1 MQENTDQKDSEYGH
15 FSRSVFCEKCP
26 ATLLKKKLW
35 RSCFP
40 ANFVKF
46 LRTQFLQNTSGEL
59 FWLLLSQV
67 SSWFVGNEAGGGRIS
82 KQVFKEHK
90 AHQMFRGTNISYPLI
105 RTVRFSE
112 NLVCFVFFKHPF
124 WDSSFCLITNEL
136 LVHLILS
143 SLNHPM
149 KIKNKN

>member
-67 SSWFVGNEAGGGRIS
+67 SSWFVGNEAGGGESLNRCLKNTKHTKCS
-82 KQVFKEHK
+82 E
-90 AHQMFRGTNISYPLI
+90 G
-105 RTVRFSE
+105 RTF
-112 NLVCFVFFKHPF
+112 LTHWYALFVFRKIWFALF
-124 WDSSFCLITNEL
+124 
-136 LVHLILS
+136 
-143 SLNHPM
+143 SLNTRFEIRPFALLPTSYLC
-149 KIKNKN
+149 IWFWVY